1 MEKVF
6 STRRGS
12 GQPLVLVHG
21 FCEDTRIWE
30 TIAPQLA
37 SFCEVVCVDLPG
49 FGQTPLAENANPET
63 IEDMADRLAHKLRAE
78 GLEKSI
84 VIGHSL
90 GGYVTLAL
98 AERHPELLSGFGLF
112 HSTAYADTDEKK
124 QNRLKQADFVTNNGV
139 VPFVEVLI
147 PGLFAKSQPHDELL
161 VQSLAIAKECSPQG
175 IINALLAMR
184 LRRERLDVLQNA
196 KIPVLVIAG
205 AEDALIP
212 AEVSSYQ
219 ASLVERCQFTLFEKS
234 GHMGQLEEPL
244 KSIATIKQ
252 FVEFCV
258 IAK

>member
-30 TIAPQLA
+30 TTAPQLA
-37 SFCEVVCVDLPG
+37 TFCEVVCVDLPG
-49 FGQTPLAENANPET
+49 FGKTPLTENKNPET
-63 IEDMADRLAHKLRAE
+63 IEDMADRLAFTLRAE

-90 GGYVTLAL
+90 GGYITLAL

-112 HSTAYADTDEKK
+112 HSTAYADTEEKQ
-124 QNRLKQADFVTNNGV
+124 QNRLKQVDFVKNNGV
-139 VPFVEVLI
+139 LPFVEVLI
-147 PGLFAKSQPHDELL
+147 PGLFAKSQPHDEQLA
-161 VQSLAIAKECSPQG
+161 QSLAIAKECSPQG

-184 LRRERLDVLQNA
+184 LRRERLDVLQKANV
-196 KIPVLVIAG
+196 PVLVIAG

-219 ASLVERCQFTLFEKS
+219 ASLVERCLFTLFEKS
-234 GHMGQLEEPL
+234 GHMGQLEESI
-244 KSIATIKQ
+244 KSVETIKQ
-252 FVEFCV
+252 FVEFCSL
-258 IAK
+258 AK